1 MDIKDTNKIESLKT
15 GNESGKID
23 TITETM
29 TKSEPQNI
37 AATASTSAISSTSN
51 SIENINATTTN
62 PSLKRSRDEA
72 ELSNN
77 QETKEAST
85 SEENYQQFVK
95 KTRKDNLMVKKEK
108 SWTEFLLQLDDY
120 TPIIPDVVTDYY
132 LARAGFESD
141 NVKLKRLLSLAAQK
155 FIADIATDAF
165 QHSKIRQQN
174 TALKAKGGKDKRTV
188 LIMDDLST
196 ALQSYG
202 INLKKPDYYM

>member
-1 MDIKDTNKIESLKT
+1 MDEKTDINVKELNIEKNEITNK
-15 GNESGKID
+15 NEPVK
-23 TITETM
+23 E
-29 TKSEPQNI
+29 NI
-37 AATASTSAISSTSN
+37 VKKEVSNNDEASSSTSN
-51 SIENINATTTN
+51 PNTTN
-62 PSLKRSRDEA
+62 PSLKRKA
-72 ELSNN
+72 ESSENP
-77 QETKEAST
+77 ESKEASS
-85 SEENYQQFVK
+85 SEENYMQYAK
-95 KTRKDNLMVKKEK
+95 KTRKDNLMIKKEK

-165 QHSKIRQQN
+165 QHCKIRQQN
-174 TALKAKGGKDKRTV
+174 SALKAKGGKDKRTV
-188 LIMDDLST
+188 LVMDDLST

>member
-1 MDIKDTNKIESLKT
+1 MEVKDTKVKVDELNLVKKE
-15 GNESGKID
+15 NEN
-23 TITETM
+23 TTETKE
-29 TKSEPQNI
+29 TIVKTETQISNTTVEV
-37 AATASTSAISSTSN
+37 ASTSTVA
-51 SIENINATTTN
+51 ATITN
-62 PSLKRSRDEA
+62 PSLKRTRDET
-72 ELSNN
+72 ESSENP
-77 QETKEAST
+77 EGKEAT
-85 SEENYQQFVK
+85 NDENYLKNIK
-95 KTRKDNLMVKKEK
+95 KTRKDNLMIRKEK

>member
-1 MDIKDTNKIESLKT
+1 
-15 GNESGKID
+15 
-23 TITETM
+23 
-29 TKSEPQNI
+29 
-37 AATASTSAISSTSN
+37 
-51 SIENINATTTN
+51 
-62 PSLKRSRDEA
+62 
-72 ELSNN
+72 
-77 QETKEAST
+77 
-85 SEENYQQFVK
+85 
-95 KTRKDNLMVKKEK
+95 MVNKEK

-165 QHSKIRQQN
+165 QHCKIRQQN
-174 TALKAKGGKDKRTV
+174 SALKAKGGKDKRTV
-188 LIMDDLST
+188 LVMDDLST

>member
-1 MDIKDTNKIESLKT
+1 MDIKDNSKIETLKT
-15 GNESGKID
+15 GNEGDKSD
-23 TITETM
+23 TITETIPK
-29 TKSEPQNI
+29 TESQNI
-37 AATASTSAISSTSN
+37 DSVASTSAISSTSN

>member
-1 MDIKDTNKIESLKT
+1 MNKNSIVKSDTQNSNAT
-15 GNESGKID
+15 
-23 TITETM
+23 TEV
-29 TKSEPQNI
+29 
-37 AATASTSAISSTSN
+37 ASTSTITPSVTQASIST
-51 SIENINATTTN
+51 ATTSN
-62 PSLKRSRDEA
+62 PSLKP
-72 ELSNN
+72 
-77 QETKEAST
+77 ST
-85 SEENYQQFVK
+85 SDENYLQNIK
-95 KTRKDNLMVKKEK
+95 KTRKDNLMIKKEK

-174 TALKAKGGKDKRTV
+174 SALKAKGGKVYNDKRTV

>member
-1 MDIKDTNKIESLKT
+1 MEEKIDVTSKELNIEKSDINIKNETIKEDVTNKES
-15 GNESGKID
+15 
-23 TITETM
+23 
-29 TKSEPQNI
+29 TK
-37 AATASTSAISSTSN
+37 
-51 SIENINATTTN
+51 
-62 PSLKRSRDEA
+62 
-72 ELSNN
+72 NN
-77 QETKEAST
+77 EAST
-85 SEENYQQFVK
+85 SSTSTSTLNATNLSLKRPREEEESSKNSESKEASSSNENFMQNAK
-95 KTRKDNLMVKKEK
+95 KTRKDNLMVNKEK

-165 QHSKIRQQN
+165 QHCKIRQQN
-174 TALKAKGGKDKRTV
+174 SALKAKGGKDKRTV
-188 LIMDDLST
+188 LVMDDLST